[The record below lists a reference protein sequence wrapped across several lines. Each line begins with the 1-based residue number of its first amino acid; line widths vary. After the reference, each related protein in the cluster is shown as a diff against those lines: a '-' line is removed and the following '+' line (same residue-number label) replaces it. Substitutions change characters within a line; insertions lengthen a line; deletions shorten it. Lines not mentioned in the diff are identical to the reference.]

1 MNRTS
6 RMLWGFVVGVA
17 VTPITAYLALLS
29 TGGGHGD
36 YILVRALYPFMLL
49 LLPYVAGSLFA
60 PIVVAIGLFQFPV
73 YGMVVAAAP
82 TRRWQACRAAIVC
95 VIHLVAVYL
104 CALV

>member
-36 YILVRALYPFMLL
+36 YIVVHALYPFTLL
-49 LLPYVAGSLFA
+49 ILPYVAGSLFA
-60 PIVVAIGLFQFPV
+60 PIVVAIGLLQFPV
-73 YGMVVAAAP
+73 YGTVVAAAP
-82 TRRWQACRAAIVC
+82 TRRWQVCRAVIVC

-104 CALV
+104 CAVV